1 MPQCNDYPNGCNG
14 QVKRDEKDNKW
25 YCKKH
30 FYNYG
35 RMKGLG
41 LKERKLNKRTNYI
54 KKGITYRMTVMG
66 KCAWIDNDKIE
77 FFDFS
82 QMYLVNQFM
91 LSVTLKA

>member
-41 LKERKLNKRTNYI
+41 LKESKTANLIRK
-54 KKGITYRMTVMG
+54 G
-66 KCAWIDNDKIE
+66 KIPPIPPRGGRP
-77 FFDFS
+77 
-82 QMYLVNQFM
+82 
-91 LSVTLKA
+91 